1 MIICKWKAFGF
12 GFLLLSTISKYY
24 YLAQTKVVDENDY
37 QPEKLLDEKVEKNHM
52 LKVNFLNVIF
62 LMSSK
67 EKLKFWKVPAVLK
80 LHIPNRYS
88 HPEEYCL

>member
-1 MIICKWKAFGF
+1 MCKWKAFGF

>member
-1 MIICKWKAFGF
+1 M
-12 GFLLLSTISKYY
+12 
-24 YLAQTKVVDENDY
+24 VDENDY

-67 EKLKFWKVPAVLK
+67 EKLKFWKVPAVFK

>member
-1 MIICKWKAFGF
+1 M
-12 GFLLLSTISKYY
+12 
-24 YLAQTKVVDENDY
+24 VDENDY

-67 EKLKFWKVPAVLK
+67 EKLKLWKVPAVLK